1 MSEVH
6 PASLG
11 WELQKGAG
19 QLRARNWAQAQ
30 PLPGASRKTQS
41 QPLKKPGL
49 PGPSAHLHVWGWDV
63 STAGCPRAGC
73 VPFPGL
79 VITNLSQ
86 RKGLYM
92 IKIEAD

>member
-1 MSEVH
+1 MGAAKRSRAAEGQELGTGSA
-6 PASLG
+6 PA
-11 WELQKGAG
+11 WG
-19 QLRARNWAQAQ
+19 QQENPKPA
-30 PLPGASRKTQS
+30 
-41 QPLKKPGL
+41 LKKPGL
-49 PGPSAHLHVWGWDV
+49 PRPSAHLHVWGWDV